1 MGEQG
6 LLLGTLLRR
15 VRARQQEVREILL
28 EDEEPR
34 RRPSFVGKF
43 SVDVDFAEVLLDIR
57 DTLQISPG
65 QQKDVRDQEDFFRL
79 LRRNTEAAG
88 IFVQLAGDLGSW
100 HTAIAPEEFRGFA
113 LVDDMAPFV
122 VVNANDAK
130 AAYPFTLVHEIAHVW
145 LGESGVSN
153 LSPFEPAGDTRR
165 IEQICNRIAA
175 EFLVPQQ
182 MITREWGAIPRT
194 NIAEAVA
201 ALARD
206 WRVSRAVVARRLK
219 DLGQISEENW
229 RILYSTYQE
238 EWKHRA
244 QRLRDQEGGPSYYV
258 TTRSRLGNS
267 LIKTVLGA
275 VDAGTVTY
283 TRASRI
289 LGIHAQAFDG
299 LREAR

>member
-1 MGEQG
+1 MRKDGVAIG
-6 LLLGTLLRR
+6 SS
-15 VRARQQEVREILL
+15 VVKICFFFFSS
-28 EDEEPR
+28 R
-34 RRPSFVGKF
+34 RRHTRFKCDWS
-43 SVDVDFAEVLLDIR
+43 SDVCSSDLLLDIR

-65 QQKDVRDQEDFFRL
+65 QQKDVRDQDDFFRL

-113 LVDDMAPFV
+113 LVDDLAPFV

-130 AAYPFTLVHEIAHVW
+130 AAYPFTLVHEIAHIW

-182 MITREWGAIPRT
+182 MIAREWGAIPRT
-194 NIAEAVA
+194 NAAEAVA
-201 ALARD
+201 ALAGD

-219 DLGQISEENW
+219 DLGQISEETW
-229 RILYSTYQE
+229 RRLYSTYQE

-258 TTRSRLGNS
+258 TARRLIGNS
-267 LIKTVLGA
+267 LIKTLLCA
-275 VDAGTVTY
+275 VAARTVPY
-283 TRASRI
+283 N
-289 LGIHAQAFDG
+289 
-299 LREAR
+299 